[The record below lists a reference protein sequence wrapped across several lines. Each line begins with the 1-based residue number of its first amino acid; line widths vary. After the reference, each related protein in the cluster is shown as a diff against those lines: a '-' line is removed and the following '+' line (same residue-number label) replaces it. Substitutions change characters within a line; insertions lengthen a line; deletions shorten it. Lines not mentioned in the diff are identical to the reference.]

1 MCTPQVDSVL
11 VAIDL
16 AALHA
21 WQHGSGSG
29 AGSGGSREH
38 APLAQHNS
46 RAETKTKVAE
56 TDQCQPP
63 PQQQQQPPLAAWPV
77 LPQVDFAPTLAA
89 LLGVPIPYASV
100 GRISHDLWHLRG
112 CTGARGA
119 AACASRYAAALQA
132 NAWQVTVLLM
142 VSSSALRSCMYCS
155 AHLAW
160 SVACVLL
167 CTVTVP
173 Y

>member
-1 MCTPQVDSVL
+1 MCTSQVDSVL

-21 WQHGSGSG
+21 WQHGSDSG
-29 AGSGGSREH
+29 DCGGGGGREH
-38 APLAQHNS
+38 APLAQHTS
-46 RAETKTKVAE
+46 RAEAETNVAG
-56 TDQCQPP
+56 TDQCLP
-63 PQQQQQPPLAAWPV
+63 PQQQEQPPPLAAWPV

-112 CTGARGA
+112 CAGARGA

-132 NAWQVTVLLM
+132 NAWQVTVLPHKPSHG
-142 VSSSALRSCMYCS
+142 VKFCYAPTFTALLILHR
-155 AHLAW
+155 L
-160 SVACVLL
+160 
-167 CTVTVP
+167 
-173 Y
+173 